1 MRWVCVGKLFKRR
14 VQSFAFCGRGMRT
27 SKLENWWPFVYK
39 YRCDEKPVADVSC
52 CLLEFLEVGRCFLH
66 ADVESAN
73 ALCVRVLVR
82 TFCLHVTFSLV

>member
-1 MRWVCVGKLFKRR
+1 MDVECEHRSLKTGGHLF
-14 VQSFAFCGRGMRT
+14 T
-27 SKLENWWPFVYK
+27 SIGVTKNPWRMFLVVF
-39 YRCDEKPVADVSC
+39 
-52 CLLEFLEVGRCFLH
+52 LEFLEVGRCFLH